1 MMAVDD
7 AWPRVMKSRP
17 APVPDRLHAQ
27 GGIVPTEVR
36 AYHFEG
42 PRVNELV
49 LGPEQ
54 TAIPRHRDDCG
65 LWVRISGLGHPAQI
79 EALLESLAV
88 PADLIDRLSRVPHV
102 PLVESMHGGLVVIL
116 QQMASPR
123 SSQTMVSQQVS
134 FLLMQNLLITIE
146 ETPEMSP
153 WLSNI
158 DFLRSNSNIEESFD
172 LSNLLHEMVDEVLDG
187 LFPVLELIAHRID
200 GLEELA
206 LREPKPHLLN
216 KVIQCRTDLRQI
228 RGISWPLSHQ
238 IRSVLRRNHAG
249 LCMEA
254 LGGFRDMEE
263 TVHLIFEQC
272 ELLRHQCD
280 AITDT
285 YAASV
290 GNRMNQIMK
299 TLTIISSIFA
309 PLTFIAGVYGMNF
322 DNMPELH
329 WGYGYFTALM
339 VMGAVAL
346 AQTVLLWKRGWFQDW
361 TGSRR

>member
-1 MMAVDD
+1 M
-7 AWPRVMKSRP
+7 
-17 APVPDRLHAQ
+17 
-27 GGIVPTEVR
+27 PTLVR

-42 PRVNELV
+42 QRVHEL
-49 LGPEQ
+49 LLDPEN
-54 TAIPRHRDDCG
+54 PEPPLLSCG
-65 LWVRISGLGHPAQI
+65 GGRWVRISGLGDPGRI
-79 EALLESLAV
+79 EALLEALAV
-88 PADLIDRLSRVPHV
+88 PPELIDRLSRVPHV
-102 PLVESMHGGLVVIL
+102 PLVEAIHGGLVVIL
-116 QQMASPR
+116 QQLAPAGETT
-123 SSQTMVSQQVS
+123 TMVGQQVS
-134 FLLMQNLLITIE
+134 FLLMENLLITIE
-146 ETPEMSP
+146 ETAEMSP
-153 WLSNI
+153 WLSSL
-158 DFLRSNSNIEESFD
+158 DFLRNNSRIDGRFD
-172 LSNLLHEMVDEVLDG
+172 LGNLLHEMVDEVLDG
-187 LFPVLELIAHRID
+187 IFPVLELISHRID

-206 LREPKPHLLN
+206 LRDPKPHLLN

-228 RGISWPLSHQ
+228 RGISWPLNHQ

-249 LCMEA
+249 LCSEA

-322 DNMPELH
+322 HNMPELH
-329 WGYGYFTALM
+329 WGYGYFAALV
-339 VMGAVAL
+339 VMLLVAL
-346 AQTVLLWKRGWFQDW
+346 GQTVLLWKRGWFQDW
-361 TGSRR
+361 TGSRH

>member
-1 MMAVDD
+1 MTN
-7 AWPRVMKSRP
+7 RP
-17 APVPDRLHAQ
+17 APVPDRLHRQ
-27 GGIVPTEVR
+27 GGLVPTTVS
-36 AYHFEG
+36 AYRFDG
-42 PRVNELV
+42 QRVSELA
-49 LGPEQ
+49 LDPEQ
-54 TAIPRHRDDCG
+54 PHGPLLNGVGG
-65 LWVRISGLGHPAQI
+65 LWVRISGLGDPNRI
-79 EALLESLAV
+79 EALLEALAV
-88 PADLIDRLSRVPHV
+88 PPDLIDRLSRVPHV

-116 QQMASPR
+116 QQLASAGEGR
-123 SSQTMVSQQVS
+123 TMVSQQVS
-134 FLLMQNLLITIE
+134 FLLMDNLLITIE
-146 ETPEMSP
+146 ETSEMSP
-153 WLSNI
+153 WLSNLE
-158 DFLRSNSNIEESFD
+158 FLRINSSIDSGYD
-172 LSNLLHEMVDEVLDG
+172 LGNLLHEMVDEVLDG
-187 LFPVLELIAHRID
+187 IFPVLELIAHRID

-228 RGISWPLSHQ
+228 RSISWPLNHQ

-249 LCMEA
+249 LCAEA

-322 DNMPELH
+322 QNMPELH
-329 WGYGYFTALM
+329 WGYGYYTALGVM
-339 VMGAVAL
+339 VIVAI

>member
-1 MMAVDD
+1 MAVEN
-7 AWPRVMKSRP
+7 AWPRLMNSRP
-17 APVPDRLHAQ
+17 APMPDRLHRQ
-27 GGIVPTEVR
+27 GGQIPTQVR
-36 AYHFEG
+36 AYRFEG
-42 PRVNELV
+42 LQVQELV
-49 LGPEQ
+49 LDPDQPQLPSTGGG
-54 TAIPRHRDDCG
+54 R
-65 LWVRISGLGHPAQI
+65 WVRISGLGEPRRI
-79 EALLESLAV
+79 EALLEALAV
-88 PADLIDRLSRVPHV
+88 PPELIDRLSRVPHV

-116 QQMASPR
+116 QQLSTGSER
-123 SSQTMVSQQVS
+123 STMVSQQVS
-134 FLLMQNLLITIE
+134 FLLLDNLLITIE
-146 ETPEMSP
+146 ETAEMSP
-153 WLSNI
+153 WLASL
-158 DFLRSNSNIEESFD
+158 DFLRNNSRIDGGFD
-172 LSNLLHEMVDEVLDG
+172 LGNLLHEMVDEVLDG
-187 LFPVLELIAHRID
+187 IFPVLELISHRID

-206 LREPKPHLLN
+206 LRDPKPHLLN

-228 RGISWPLSHQ
+228 RGISWPLNHQ

-249 LCMEA
+249 LCSEA

-322 DNMPELH
+322 ENMPELH
-329 WGYGYFTALM
+329 WGYGYVTALA
-339 VMGAVAL
+339 VMGLVAIG
-346 AQTVLLWKRGWFQDW
+346 QTVLLWKRGWFQDW

>member
-1 MMAVDD
+1 MAVEN
-7 AWPRVMKSRP
+7 AWPRLMKSRP
-17 APVPDRLHAQ
+17 APMPDRLHRQ
-27 GGIVPTEVR
+27 GGLVPTQVR
-36 AYHFEG
+36 GYRFEG
-42 PRVNELV
+42 LQVQELV
-49 LGPEQ
+49 LDPDQPQLPLPSAGDGHW
-54 TAIPRHRDDCG
+54 I
-65 LWVRISGLGHPAQI
+65 RISGLGEPRRI
-79 EALLESLAV
+79 ETLLEALAV
-88 PADLIDRLSRVPHV
+88 PPDLIDRLSRVPHV

-116 QQMASPR
+116 QQLSTGGD
-123 SSQTMVSQQVS
+123 STTMVSQQVS
-134 FLLMQNLLITIE
+134 FLLMDNLLITIE
-146 ETPEMSP
+146 ETAEMSP
-153 WLSNI
+153 WLSSL
-158 DFLRSNSNIEESFD
+158 DFLRNNSRIDGGFD
-172 LSNLLHEMVDEVLDG
+172 LGNLLHEMVDEVLDG
-187 LFPVLELIAHRID
+187 IFPVLELISHRID

-206 LREPKPHLLN
+206 LRDPKPHLLN

-228 RGISWPLSHQ
+228 RGISWPLNHQ

-249 LCMEA
+249 LCSEA
-254 LGGFRDMEE
+254 LSGFRDMEE

-322 DNMPELH
+322 ENMPELH
-329 WGYGYFTALM
+329 WRYGYVTALAA
-339 VMGAVAL
+339 MGLVAI